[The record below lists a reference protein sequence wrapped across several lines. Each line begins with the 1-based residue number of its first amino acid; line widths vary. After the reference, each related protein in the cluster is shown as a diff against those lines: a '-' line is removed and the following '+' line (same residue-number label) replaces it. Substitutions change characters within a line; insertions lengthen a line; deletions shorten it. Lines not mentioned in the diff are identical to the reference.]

1 MYTSAV
7 SQTPRE
13 LCSRVTAS
21 RTSYVTHTFKFRV
34 EPPHALGCLTQDI
47 PFPGWV
53 YYELITPA
61 PGLGEFTL
69 EHGANELEVFPIVEV
84 TDDVRARNR

>member
-1 MYTSAV
+1 M
-7 SQTPRE
+7 
-13 LCSRVTAS
+13 
-21 RTSYVTHTFKFRV
+21 
-34 EPPHALGCLTQDI
+34 LTQDI

-53 YYELITPA
+53 YCELITPA
-61 PGLGEFTL
+61 PGYADWIGEFTL